1 MAKISAFCNFKA
13 WKFRLGKMHSGPLA
27 GLKTAHFP
35 ARWIGMDYKRG
46 IPCIWL
52 SDSNSQLKA
61 LNAAP

>member
-46 IPCIWL
+46 HSL
-52 SDSNSQLKA
+52 YLA
-61 LNAAP
+61 LRF